1 MSKKIRFVS
10 GGALGADGRPLVW
23 EVSRE
28 PALSKEVYVF
38 VPGVAVEVSD
48 SDAAWLLTPGNTRGR
63 VFELVEPAAQGL
75 SQSLAGGASNTSSP
89 AQGPG
94 LSSADAALAA
104 DQESAGKSKHSPA
117 AGGR

>member
-28 PALSKEVYVF
+28 PALSKDVYVF

-48 SDAAWLLTPGNTRGR
+48 SDAAWLLSPGNTRGR
-63 VFELVEPAAQGL
+63 VFELVSPAGG
-75 SQSLAGGASNTSSP
+75 GGASLP
-89 AQGPG
+89 AQGQGPQS
-94 LSSADAALAA
+94 LTDAALAA
-104 DQESAGKSKHSPA
+104 DQESAGKSKHNPA